1 MDRNLYLWKLK
12 FSVFFK
18 KICLGNK
25 FHHPS
30 GNGDSFLFKN
40 LLLSVLVSIIVLL
53 THCEIL
59 NKDWKSLE
67 SSGFQAETLCVI
79 CACVIFIV
87 RCGIQLGIINDDTG
101 TEFKLI
107 KRSVGMLYL
116 FILSRW
122 RVVWKITSCVCVCKH
137 RISLIIR
144 YI

>member
-1 MDRNLYLWKLK
+1 MWVISRRWIVTYICD
-12 FSVFFK
+12 FFF

-30 GNGDSFLFKN
+30 GNGDSFPFYN
-40 LLLSVLVSIIVLL
+40 LLSVLVSIIVLL

-67 SSGFQAETLCVI
+67 SSGFQAAILCAI
-79 CACVIFIV
+79 YTRVIFSQV
-87 RCGIQLGIINDDTG
+87 RYLQHGIINDDTD
-101 TEFKLI
+101 FKLI

-122 RVVWKITSCVCVCKH
+122 RVVWKITSCVCVCRH